1 MIKLVIID
9 FDDTLSLTEK
19 ACFKIENLIAQ
30 QMGFTPMDRKTHLKN
45 WGKPLKEAI
54 VERFTGIDVNK
65 FMVRFEKVL
74 PKFIERGEADLISEI
89 NFQTLDKLRKLGS
102 KLSVLTSRTLGEVQH
117 LLDTKHPLSNRID
130 AFYHKDNLVYDKP
143 DPKVFDKVLE
153 KFHVK
158 PNEAVYIGDSLND
171 AISAKNAGLHFIAL
185 LESGLRTKE
194 YFKEVKVD
202 FFANKFSEI
211 ITYITILGQ
220 W

>member
-30 QMGFTPMDRKTHLKN
+30 QMGFAPMDRETHLKN

-54 VERFTGIDVNK
+54 VERFPGIDADK
-65 FMVRFEKVL
+65 FMVCFENTL
-74 PKFIERGEADLISEI
+74 PEFIEKGEVDFISEI
-89 NFQTLDKLRKLGS
+89 NFQTLDKLKKLCL
-102 KLSVLTSRTLGEVQH
+102 KLAILTSRSLGEIRH
-117 LLDTKHPLSNRID
+117 LMDTKHPLNNYID
-130 AFYHKDNLVYDKP
+130 AFYHKENLDYVKP
-143 DPKVFDKVLE
+143 DPKVFDKALE
-153 KFHVK
+153 KFQVK
-158 PNEAVYIGDSLND
+158 LTEAVYIGDSLND

-194 YFKEVKVD
+194 YFKKVKVD

-211 ITYITILGQ
+211 IAYITTPARG
-220 W
+220 